1 MIFLLNW
8 KFSTVWIFR
17 IVIVITLRVYIY
29 NIGHIT
35 VCPANSSIRRK
46 RDRNVLQVNK
56 KALPLHRV
64 NQEFISN
71 SLTQIGY

>member
-1 MIFLLNW
+1 M
-8 KFSTVWIFR
+8 
-17 IVIVITLRVYIY
+17 ITLRVYIY

-35 VCPANSSIRRK
+35 VCPAIRSIRRK